1 MSKILVYMDS
11 SYRGWILE
19 GIIRESAEAVG
30 QQIAVV
36 WIPNNKV
43 AAFDPRNVASW
54 MWLLMPARSVLFVN
68 QKLFVRMKKHPRIW
82 FLICRRKD
90 ISIYFTHE
98 SEIEEFVCLCNEDR
112 RVSRVTT
119 FNNSDSQNLRAH
131 LRPEID
137 LRVTYGAVDRSVYSP
152 FGKDAS
158 LNSSYV
164 LIVGIM
170 SPRKNPTV
178 IKRVIERNPGV
189 DFVIHGENWESLWG
203 DAHEMPNNLRII
215 KFDFSLNPQLM
226 RDAACLLTIS
236 DLEGGP
242 YPTLEALASGTPV
255 VASNT
260 GWNPELINEL
270 NGFLI
275 SNLNADHEISAAIK
289 GAFEL
294 KRINKQL
301 DLLPLDYSWERVA
314 RALY

>member
-1 MSKILVYMDS
+1 VYMDS

-30 QQIAVV
+30 QKIAVV
-36 WIPNNKV
+36 WIPNKKV
-43 AAFDPRNVASW
+43 AVFNPRNVASW
-54 MWLLMPARSVLFVN
+54 MWLLLPARSVLFVN
-68 QKLFVRMKKHPRIW
+68 QKLFVRMKKRPIIW
-82 FLICRRKD
+82 FVICRRKE
-90 ISIYFTHE
+90 ISVYFTHE
-98 SEIEEFVCLCNEDR
+98 SETEEFVCLCNDDC

-119 FNNSDSQNLRAH
+119 FNNSDSLNLRMH

-137 LRVTYGAVDRSVYSP
+137 LRVSYGAVDRSVFYP
-152 FGKDAS
+152 LGKEVS
-158 LNSSYV
+158 LNPSFV

-170 SPRKNPTV
+170 SPRKNPAL
-178 IKRVIERNPGV
+178 IKRAIERNPGV
-189 DFVIHGENWESLWG
+189 DFVIHGENWELLWT
-203 DAHEMPNNLRII
+203 DTHDMPNNLRII
-215 KFDFSLNPQLM
+215 EFDFGLNPQLM

-255 VASNT
+255 VASRT

-275 SNLNADHEISAAIK
+275 SNLNADHEISAAIN

-294 KRINKQL
+294 KKANQQL
-301 DLLPLDYSWERVA
+301 DLLPLEYSWERVA